1 MDKNFDKL
9 LKDKINT
16 TKHQYDPALWNSVA
30 KNVGKSNTVVG
41 LSSKI
46 FFSTIALLILVGTAT
61 YIYFS
66 FDNDSVVENN
76 IIAEQ
81 SREIENTKTDNLVLA
96 ENSKS
101 ETKEDSNIAQ
111 NSETKSVFAQDNQ
124 AITSTDKF
132 ENNSSSNISKE
143 ENLVSAI
150 QETVEYVTPSDEKI
164 SKERGNTTAQNIE
177 TEITDIEKVVNE
189 NKSNF
194 ENPEYVEQYNIIH
207 EIDETAKLVS
217 NEIDDETELNSK
229 EIDTI
234 ERTEL
239 SVNSTLTK
247 TRKIEPD
254 VSRRHYQD
262 EYKQMGGEAA
272 KKGYYNFASIKNSI
286 DNYLSI
292 SNIGLERS
300 RDIAVMFNNHFISDA
315 SLSGYESRYTLMGL
329 YRMVGLTKLGDGSLK
344 LPSSYYI
351 SNSFPIS
358 SKNIGVGIAFSN
370 KQGPSFNSFALNIS
384 SSYQQVIN
392 RNNAILYGVGL
403 NVGSI
408 DKLGGIENYFWEI
421 NTPSPIR
428 NENYFAS
435 LNAGIRYIH
444 KSLYFGLASQNL
456 YTQAFN
462 KDFHKSISPFILHF
476 NLGGKLRISQQWAI
490 HPSLNAQW
498 NTFYGNRFYTPY
510 LSFSRRNKFIFG
522 VHSENLQSAGLHLGY
537 ETSKTLYFM
546 LKTGLTI
553 NNQIRREYGIINY
566 GEMGIKIEL
575 GNFQKMN

>member
-16 TKHQYDPALWNSVA
+16 TKHQYEPALWNSVA
-30 KNVGKSNTVVG
+30 KNIGKTKTIIG

-46 FFSTIALLILVGTAT
+46 LFTTIALLILVGTAT

-66 FDNDSVVENN
+66 LDNDSVFENN
-76 IIAEQ
+76 ITAKQ
-81 SREIENTKTDNLVLA
+81 SSDMESTKKDNLTLA
-96 ENSKS
+96 ENSENEIIEEINK
-101 ETKEDSNIAQ
+101 TQ
-111 NSETKSVFAQDNQ
+111 NSETKSAFEQDNQ
-124 AITSTDKF
+124 AIASTEEY
-132 ENNSSSNISKE
+132 ENSASSNIIKE
-143 ENLVSAI
+143 DNSVSLKQGI
-150 QETVEYVTPSDEKI
+150 VEYITPANEGL
-164 SKERGNTTAQNIE
+164 SKERGNTTENYTE
-177 TEITDIEKVVNE
+177 TETPDIEKNTNE
-189 NKSNF
+189 NSFTF
-194 ENPEYVEQYNIIH
+194 EPPEYVEQYNIIH
-207 EIDETAKLVS
+207 EKDETANLVDK
-217 NEIDDETELNSK
+217 ETDEETILNSK
-229 EIDTI
+229 DGNSI

-247 TRKIEPD
+247 NSKKEPD
-254 VSRRHYQD
+254 VSRRLYQED
-262 EYKQMGGEAA
+262 FKPMGGEAA
-272 KKGYYNFASIKNSI
+272 KKGNYSFASIKNSI